1 VVGPG
6 TTKAPGGDVR
16 AEDTVAGDARVF
28 VMSLSIMLLNALVE
42 GVEPAGLASHDLLR
56 AAGIDPHRLEDIDG
70 RLDRAE
76 YDRAQ
81 TAALDLTGDQAL
93 GLHMGER
100 VSIRPFDVIAD
111 LASHAPTLRDAF
123 QGFVRFHR
131 IVCDGPDTAVYERDG
146 VATVHYQFPRSTL
159 CCNRLRAEFA
169 MVGFLRMVRHF
180 AGPATI
186 ARAVYFEHPAPDY
199 RDEYARIFGGAER
212 FEHDFTG
219 IEFEGELL
227 DRTRQPQ
234 NDELYTV
241 LESLAERKL
250 SRVTREGGHAERLR
264 DFLTSNA
271 LGDRPQ
277 MDVVARSLGIS
288 VRSLRRRLDE
298 EGVSYTTLLN
308 EARATVAKRML
319 DDPRR
324 SIYETAYAMGFS
336 DPSAFHRAFKRWTGM
351 TPTQYRHSL

>member
-1 VVGPG
+1 
-6 TTKAPGGDVR
+6 
-16 AEDTVAGDARVF
+16 
-28 VMSLSIMLLNALVE
+28 MSLSIMLLYALVE
-42 GVEPAGLASHDLLR
+42 GVEHAGVSAHDLLR
-56 AAGIDPHRLEDIDG
+56 AANIDPRLLEDIDG
-70 RLDRAE
+70 RFDRAE

-81 TAALDLTGDQAL
+81 TAALDLTGDEAL

-111 LASHAPTLRDAF
+111 LASHAPTMRDAF
-123 QGFVRFHR
+123 RNFARFQR
-131 IVCDGPDTAVYERDG
+131 IVCDGPDTALYERDD
-146 VATVHYQFPRSTL
+146 VATVHYQFPRSSPR
-159 CCNRLRAEFA
+159 CNRLRAEFA
-169 MVGFLRMVRHF
+169 MVGYLRMIRNF
-180 AGPATI
+180 ARADALP
-186 ARAVYFEHPAPDY
+186 RAVYFEHPVPSY
-199 RDEYARIFGGAER
+199 HQEYTRIFGGTER
-212 FEHDFTG
+212 FDHDFTG
-219 IEFEGELL
+219 IEFDAELL
-227 DRTRQPQ
+227 DRSRAPQ
-234 NDELYTV
+234 NGELYDV

-271 LGDRPQ
+271 LGERPP
-277 MDVVARSLGIS
+277 MDAVARSLGIS

>member
-1 VVGPG
+1 
-6 TTKAPGGDVR
+6 
-16 AEDTVAGDARVF
+16 VAVDARVF
-28 VMSLSIMLLNALVE
+28 AMSLSIMLISALVE
-42 GVEPAGLASHDLLR
+42 GVEPAGVAGPELLR
-56 AAGIDPHRLEDIDG
+56 VANIDPHRLEDIDG

-81 TAALDLTGDQAL
+81 TAALDLTGDDAL
-93 GLHMGER
+93 GLHLGER
-100 VSIRPFDVIAD
+100 VSGRTFDVLAD

-123 QGFVRFHR
+123 QTFARFHR
-131 IVCDGPDTAVYERDG
+131 IVSDGPDTTVYEHASI
-146 VATVHYQFPRSTL
+146 ATLHYQFPRSSPR
-159 CCNRLRAEFA
+159 CNRLRAEFA
-169 MVGFLRMVRHF
+169 MVGFLRMLRDF
-180 AGPATI
+180 TRRDNP
-186 ARAVYFEHPAPDY
+186 ARAVYFEHPAPEY
-199 RDEYARIFGGAER
+199 LHEYARIFGGIER
-212 FEHDFTG
+212 FDHDFTG
-219 IEFEGELL
+219 IEFDRELL
-227 DRTRQPQ
+227 DRTQQPQ
-234 NDELYTV
+234 NGELYTV

-264 DFLTSNA
+264 DYLTSTA
-271 LGDRPQ
+271 LAERPQ

-308 EARATVAKRML
+308 EARATLAKRML

-351 TPTQYRHSL
+351 TPTQYRQSA

>member
-1 VVGPG
+1 
-6 TTKAPGGDVR
+6 
-16 AEDTVAGDARVF
+16 
-28 VMSLSIMLLNALVE
+28 MSLSIMLLYALVE
-42 GVEPAGLASHDLLR
+42 GVEPAGVSGDDLLR
-56 AAGIDPHRLEDIDG
+56 AADIDPCRLQDIDG
-70 RLDRAE
+70 RLDRPE

-81 TAALDLTGDQAL
+81 TAALDLSGDEAL

-100 VSIRPFDVIAD
+100 VSIRPFDVLAD

-123 QGFVRFHR
+123 QTFARFHR
-131 IVCDGPDTAVYERDG
+131 IVCDGPDTALYERNG
-146 VATVHYQFPRSTL
+146 IATAHYQFPRASPR
-159 CCNRLRAEFA
+159 CNRLRAEFA
-169 MVGFLRMVRHF
+169 MVGLLRMLRHF
-180 AGPATI
+180 TRATAT

-199 RDEYARIFGGAER
+199 RDEYARIFVGAER
-212 FEHDFTG
+212 FDHDFTG
-219 IEFEGELL
+219 IEFDGELL

-234 NDELYTV
+234 NGELYTV

-277 MDVVARSLGIS
+277 MDMVARSLGIS

-308 EARATVAKRML
+308 EARATLAKRML

>member
-1 VVGPG
+1 
-6 TTKAPGGDVR
+6 
-16 AEDTVAGDARVF
+16 
-28 VMSLSIMLLNALVE
+28 MSLSIMLLTALVE
-42 GVEPAGLASHDLLR
+42 GVEPAGVAGLDLLR
-56 AAGIDPHRLEDIDG
+56 AADIDPRRLDDIDG

-81 TAALDLTGDQAL
+81 TAALDLTGDQGL

-100 VSIRPFDVIAD
+100 VSVRPFDVIAD
-111 LASHAPTLRDAF
+111 LASHAPTLREAF
-123 QGFVRFHR
+123 QSFARFHR
-131 IVCDGPDTAVYERDG
+131 IVCDSPDTAVYERNG
-146 VATVHYQFPRSTL
+146 MATVHYQFPRSTPR
-159 CCNRLRAEFA
+159 CNRLRAEFA
-169 MVGFLRMVRHF
+169 MVGYLRMLRHF
-180 AGPATI
+180 TRPDASV
-186 ARAVYFEHPAPDY
+186 RAVYFEHPSPEY
-199 RDEYARIFGGAER
+199 RHEYTRIFGGAER
-212 FEHDFTG
+212 FDHDFTG
-219 IEFEGELL
+219 MEFDGELL

-234 NDELYTV
+234 NGELYHV
-241 LESLAERKL
+241 LESLAERRL

-271 LGDRPQ
+271 LGERPQ

-308 EARATVAKRML
+308 EARATLAKRML